1 MVTIQAHSKNLQPE
15 YCGKSSCLSGGKA
28 AYFYASLSL
37 LALGVGGMRGAM
49 PALGADQFN
58 AKDPVEAKA
67 LATFFNWLTLSSTAG
82 AAIGVTAIVWVS
94 MNKGWFW
101 GFLIS
106 NVAAFIGYVVLAMGK
121 PFYRIQPRGQSPFIR
136 IAQVV
141 KLSVK
146 NRKLR
151 VPESLDDLFENT
163 DKVERIAHTKQFR

>member
-1 MVTIQAHSKNLQPE
+1 MVTIQARLKSLQPE
-15 YCGKSSCLSGGKA
+15 YCGKSSCISGGKA
-28 AYFYASLSL
+28 AYFYASLAL

-101 GFLIS
+101 GFFIS
-106 NVAAFIGYVVLAMGK
+106 TVAALVGFVVLALGK

-141 KLSVK
+141 NLAIK

-151 VPESLDDLFENT
+151 IPRNPEDLFENT
-163 DKVERIAHTKQFR
+163 DEQDRIAHTEQFR